1 VRNGRQAAVKRRKL
15 FRHTDRR
22 KNSLHKR
29 QIAYALTVLA
39 VLTFTGGALAQEKKP
54 LTNADV
60 VTMVKAGLPESTVV
74 LAIQQSPTAFDLSPQ
89 ALIRLKSDGVGQHVM
104 DAMLR
109 GPSGPPTA
117 PPVTSAAEVAP
128 RGVTLSDGA
137 NRIAMKR
144 SEPNARGSVG
154 GINKAKVKDALN
166 GNHSQLRITT
176 TAPVF
181 ELSLAADVYPSD
193 HVALVKLTPKSDRRE
208 IETGRAGIT
217 DISQGFRKQDRVP
230 ITIEEL
236 QPQTATGSVVNV
248 KSYRVKVVSPLPP
261 GEYALVYERGYY
273 DFGIDTA
280 R

>member
-1 VRNGRQAAVKRRKL
+1 M
-15 FRHTDRR
+15 
-22 KNSLHKR
+22 HKR
-29 QIAYALTVLA
+29 QIAFALTVLA
-39 VLTFTGGALAQEKKP
+39 VLAFAGGAPAQEKKP

-89 ALIRLKSDGVGQHVM
+89 ALIKLKSDGVGQHVM

-109 GPSGPPTA
+109 GPSGPPAA
-117 PPVTSAAEVAP
+117 PPAAGAPEAAP
-128 RGVTLSDGA
+128 RGVMLSDGT
-137 NRIAMKR
+137 NRTAMKR

-154 GINKAKVKDALN
+154 GIVGVMNPFNKAKVKDALN

-181 ELSLAADVYPSD
+181 ELSLTADVYPSD

-236 QPQTATGSVVNV
+236 QPQTATGGVANV